1 MEKIELWNNAKPVYK
16 LILPHFSVIDPTNL
30 HGQNFKSKEVDMVF
44 RNGQR
49 ARFSF
54 GFNFEFELLPG
65 MPSSGGMCNWKNI
78 KASNS
83 AFYTAKVWFI
93 IFIYVT
99 YLKRSFKMI
108 LRTRWLIQNLP
119 WTFGTHLPTLCTIF
133 TARSTGKSS

>member
-1 MEKIELWNNAKPVYK
+1 
-16 LILPHFSVIDPTNL
+16 
-30 HGQNFKSKEVDMVF
+30 MVF

-83 AFYTAKVWFI
+83 AFYTAKDEMANPELAMDLWNTLTNSMYNFHC
-93 IFIYVT
+93 
-99 YLKRSFKMI
+99 
-108 LRTRWLIQNLP
+108 
-119 WTFGTHLPTLCTIF
+119 TFD
-133 TARSTGKSS
+133 R